1 AWIALNNV
9 IAASACARVGAAW
22 LGPGAA
28 SQTAW
33 AIALGLV
40 ATLVVWRGP
49 RAVARADRIAVPLML
64 AVGVA
69 LTIACLRALGSTSDV
84 ARPVASGMTWSRGLD
99 VVIGYQVSWILMFA
113 DYSRYT

>member
-22 LGPGAA
+22 LGPAGA

-33 AIALGLV
+33 AIALGLA

-64 AVGVA
+64 IVGVA
-69 LTIACLRALGSTSDV
+69 LTIACVRAAGSTGDPGE
-84 ARPVASGMTWSRGLD
+84 PVVGGMSWWRGLD
-99 VVIGYQVSWILMFA
+99 VVIGYQVSWILM
-113 DYSRYT
+113 